1 MNVTLSEEES
11 LFFIKLSF
19 YSSILLTM
27 VSIVALAVNLYLLN
41 FSEPFTKQFL
51 ITFTKTILMVMI
63 METFA
68 PALSKCSRYLRR
80 PIGVNLRLCVSLTA
94 SDALCSFFYILTY
107 MINVILP
114 NILSN
119 CWSLLLEV
127 FKLAT
132 FFASVFTM
140 LALALNHYIG
150 IVYPLHR

>member
-1 MNVTLSEEES
+1 MGPQNTGGGAQSSSSKTTSDDIKPLRWCCLDELTDRVADVKCCDRDCDMNVTLSEEES

-41 FSEPFTKQFL
+41 LEICKIVGES
-51 ITFTKTILMVMI
+51 ITGL
-63 METFA
+63 FA
-68 PALSKCSRYLRR
+68 IPPQADWRE
-80 PIGVNLRLCVSLTA
+80 LT
-94 SDALCSFFYILTY
+94 
-107 MINVILP
+107 V
-114 NILSN
+114 
-119 CWSLLLEV
+119 V